1 MTRYLPTFC
10 KTAAAVIL
18 VVLSASASPET
29 AHGSEPQDETFI
41 GIVAAVEDGDTL
53 TFHTD
58 DGRCIEVRMSDYDSP
73 EIPHHPGEAPAC
85 GGKPSTSWPPQALP
99 GQPGGLEAGAALRSL
114 ALGKRATAVCHGSGG
129 YGRLACHVTVDGQ
142 PESLNRQMIRAGWGW
157 VFDRPDWV
165 RDREAYRLEGA
176 VRADQTGWRGSPA
189 SVEPY
194 RWRRDCWNKGKVK
207 WERCP
212 MAVLN

>member
-1 MTRYLPTFC
+1 MTRYLPMIC
-10 KTAAAVIL
+10 KTATTAIL
-18 VVLSASASPET
+18 FISAGFASPGMTAET
-29 AHGSEPQDETFI
+29 AAQVETFI
-41 GIVAAVEDGDTL
+41 GTVTAVEDGDTL
-53 TFHTD
+53 TFQTD

-73 EIPHHPGEAPAC
+73 EIPHHKGEAPAC
-85 GGKPSTSWPPQALP
+85 GGSPSNWPPMALP
-99 GQPGGLEAGAALRSL
+99 GQPGGREAGEALRGL

-129 YGRLACHVTVDGQ
+129 YGRLACHVTIDGQ
-142 PESLNRQMIRAGWGW
+142 AESLNRQMVRAGWGW

-176 VRADQTGWRGSPA
+176 VRADQTGWRGNPA

-194 RWRRDCWNKGKVK
+194 RWRRDCWSKGKVK

-212 MAVLN
+212 QGVTE